1 MYTKSVMVDKVSEK
15 DRKDFFKNLVALK
28 TINLPVSDEMIARWK
43 AVRMVNS
50 TLPTQECVMRVSSSV
65 FDGEGYVMRLEILD

>member
-1 MYTKSVMVDKVSEK
+1 MYTKSVMVDKVSDQ

-43 AVRMVNS
+43 AVQVVNAQ
-50 TLPTQECVMRVSSSV
+50 LPAHECVMRVSSSV
-65 FDGEGYVMRLEILD
+65 FDGDGYVMRLEILD

>member
-1 MYTKSVMVDKVSEK
+1 MYTKSVMVDKVSDQ
-15 DRKDFFKNLVALK
+15 DRKDFSKELPMVRA
-28 TINLPVSDEMIARWK
+28 INLPVSDEMIARWK

>member
-1 MYTKSVMVDKVSEK
+1 MYTKSVMVDKVSDQ

-43 AVRMVNS
+43 AVQVVNAQ
-50 TLPTQECVMRVSSSV
+50 LPAHECVMRVASSV
-65 FDGEGYVMRLEILD
+65 FDGDGYVMRLEILD

>member
-15 DRKDFFKNLVALK
+15 DREGFSKELPMVRA
-28 TINLPVSDEMIARWK
+28 INLPVSDEMIARWK